1 MKKEN
6 IIFKI
11 LVVGLVSGSLMACG
25 LKSDSDEEKDNT
37 NQTPVI
43 SGTPATTVNEGSL
56 YHFTPTATDGDSGDS
71 LTFSIINKP
80 SWADFDSQTG
90 ALNGTPDFNDAGNYG
105 NIIISVSDS
114 TATAGLT
121 AFMISVLDTN
131 QPPTITGTPSNTVN
145 EGNPY
150 HFAPTATDGDN
161 GDNLTFSISSKPS
174 WANFDNQT
182 GILSGTPGFSDAG
195 DYANIIISVSDG
207 TTTSGLTAFMISVTN
222 TNQAPVI
229 NGTPATTVDEG
240 SPYHFAPTASDS
252 DSGDSLTFSI
262 SNKPSWAS
270 FDTQTGILNGTP
282 GLDDA
287 GDYGN
292 IIIGVSDSTTSAQLS
307 AFTISV
313 IDTSPALAI
322 STHSPMAQATDTPLL
337 SNITITFNIPLDVA
351 TVTDTSATLLGTNS
365 VVIPATLNIDNQ
377 TITIDPASNLEPLTT
392 YTVIITTAVTGTNG
406 AALDNDYSWSFTT
419 LADTVIDPSRITVN
433 LSWNV
438 GDTSNTNISPS
449 GYFIYYGRQSGSL
462 TNSID
467 VGMVASRALN
477 GSEFNFTEIGEYYFQ
492 VVAYNA
498 DKSLFS
504 APSTEVIIDIRP

>member
-25 LKSDSDEEKDNT
+25 LKNDSDEEKDDT

-43 SGTPATTVNEGSL
+43 SGTPATTVNEDSL

-90 ALNGTPDFNDAGNYG
+90 ALNGIPGFNDAGNYG
-105 NIIISVSDS
+105 D
-114 TATAGLT
+114 
-121 AFMISVLDTN
+121 
-131 QPPTITGTPSNTVN
+131 
-145 EGNPY
+145 
-150 HFAPTATDGDN
+150 
-161 GDNLTFSISSKPS
+161 
-174 WANFDNQT
+174 
-182 GILSGTPGFSDAG
+182 
-195 DYANIIISVSDG
+195 IIISVSDG
-207 TTTSGLTAFMISVTN
+207 TTTAGLTAFMISVTN

-229 NGTPATTVDEG
+229 SGTPTITVDEG

-262 SNKPSWAS
+262 SNKPSWAG
-270 FDTQTGILNGTP
+270 FDNQTGVLSGTP
-282 GLDDA
+282 SLDDA
-287 GDYGN
+287 GDYSN
-292 IIIGVSDSTTSAQLS
+292 IIISVSDGTASVQLS

-313 IDTSPALAI
+313 IDVSPALVI
-322 STHSPMAQATDTPLL
+322 STHSPTAQATDTPLL
-337 SNITITFNIPLDVA
+337 SNITITFNTPLDAA
-351 TVTDTSATLLGTNS
+351 TVTDTSVTLLGTNS

-433 LSWNV
+433 LSWNI

-449 GYFIYYGRQSGSL
+449 GYLIYYGRQSGSL
-462 TNSID
+462 ANSID